1 MADTIT
7 AALDGRQVTAHFAF
21 VAMEM
26 DEAGE
31 WSTVDVWEVD
41 ERGHALYRLDGSTL
55 RPMEG
60 VWEATD
66 IPRVA

>member
-1 MADTIT
+1 MMADAIT
-7 AALDGRQVTAHFAF
+7 ATLDGMQIEAKFAF

-31 WSTVDVWEVD
+31 WSTVNVWETSD
-41 ERGHALYRLDGSTL
+41 GGMYRLDGSEL

-66 IPRVA
+66 LPRVA

>member
-1 MADTIT
+1 MTDTIT
-7 AALDGRQVTAHFAF
+7 ASLDGEQVTAHFAF

-41 ERGHALYRLDGSTL
+41 GCGLYRLGGSTL

>member
-1 MADTIT
+1 MADTISVE
-7 AALDGRQVTAHFAF
+7 LDGRQVTAHFAF

-31 WSTVDVWEVD
+31 WSTVNVWEVD
-41 ERGHALYRLDGSTL
+41 DRGHTMYRLDGSTL

-60 VWEATD
+60 IWEATD
-66 IPRVA
+66 IPRVV

>member
-1 MADTIT
+1 
-7 AALDGRQVTAHFAF
+7 
-21 VAMEM
+21 M

-31 WSTVDVWEVD
+31 WSTVNVWETS
-41 ERGHALYRLDGSTL
+41 GGGMYRLDGSEL

-66 IPRVA
+66 LPRVA

>member
-1 MADTIT
+1 MTDTIT
-7 AALDGRQVTAHFAF
+7 ASLDGEQVTAHFAF

-31 WSTVDVWEVD
+31 WSTVSVWEVD
-41 ERGHALYRLDGSTL
+41 GRGHTMYRLDGSTL

-60 VWEATD
+60 IWEATD
-66 IPRVA
+66 IPRVV

>member
-41 ERGHALYRLDGSTL
+41 E
-55 RPMEG
+55 
-60 VWEATD
+60 
-66 IPRVA
+66 

>member
-1 MADTIT
+1 MVDVIT
-7 AALDGRQVTAHFAF
+7 AMLDGIQVEAHFAF

-31 WSTVDVWEVD
+31 WSTINVWETIN
-41 ERGHALYRLDGSTL
+41 GGMYRLDGSEL

-60 VWEATD
+60 AWEATD
-66 IPRVA
+66 LPRVS